1 MATKKKTA
9 NNFEQSLTELQAIV
23 ERMESGQLSLEES
36 LANFEKGISLTRE
49 CQTALIE
56 AEQKVKMLIEKNG
69 EVEEIPFEV
78 EIK

>member
-36 LANFEKGISLTRE
+36 LVNFEKGISLTRE
-49 CQTALIE
+49 CQTALTE

-69 EVEEIPFEV
+69 GVEEIPFEV

>member
-36 LANFEKGISLTRE
+36 LANFEKGIMLTRE

-69 EVEEIPFEV
+69 RVEEIPFEV

>member
-36 LANFEKGISLTRE
+36 LANFEKGISLTLE

-69 EVEEIPFEV
+69 GVEEIPFEV

>member
-69 EVEEIPFEV
+69 GVEEIPFEV

>member
-69 EVEEIPFEV
+69 RVEEIPFEV

>member
-36 LANFEKGISLTRE
+36 LANFEEGISLTRE

-69 EVEEIPFEV
+69 GVEEIPFEV